1 MKAVILAAGD
11 GGRLGEHTT
20 RTPKPLVQLNGRPL
34 ISYTLD
40 ALRDAG
46 VSSATIVLGYKADQ
60 VQTRLRHDPHG
71 LRLSYALNPRYYGGA
86 SISLRAARQHVEGEP
101 FLLVMSDHVLS
112 PGIISALLDA
122 HRDGGPSLLAV
133 DSSAWPDDYVDE
145 ATRVAFDPE
154 SRLITRIGKQITAW
168 DALDTGA
175 FLMQPDIWDAVAA
188 APPDCELS
196 PICSVLL
203 QRGRFAAVDATGH
216 PWYDIDTGDDLH
228 AAGERLT
235 LGGGR

>member
-1 MKAVILAAGD
+1 VRAVILAAGD
-11 GGRLGEHTT
+11 GGRLGDHTT
-20 RTPKPLVQLNGRPL
+20 HTPKPLVQLNGRPL

-46 VSSATIVLGYKADQ
+46 VSAATVVLGYKADQ
-60 VQTRLRHDPHG
+60 VQTKLRHDPHG
-71 LRLSYALNPRYYGGA
+71 LRLSFALNPRYYGGS
-86 SISLRAARQHVEGEP
+86 SISLRAARQHVEDEP

-112 PGIISALLDA
+112 PGIISALLEA
-122 HRDGGPSLLAV
+122 HEDGGPSLLAV
-133 DSSAWPDDYVDE
+133 DSSLWPDDYVDE
-145 ATRVAFDPE
+145 ATRVAYDRQTGF
-154 SRLITRIGKQITAW
+154 ITRIGKQIPDW
-168 DALDTGA
+168 QALDTGA
-175 FLMQPDIWDAVAA
+175 FLMQPDIWQAVAA

-203 QRGRFAAVDATGH
+203 ERRRFAAVDATGH

-228 AAGERLT
+228 AAGEMLT

>member
-11 GGRLGEHTT
+11 GGRLGDHTV

-46 VSSATIVLGYKADQ
+46 ISSAVVVLGYKADQ
-60 VQTRLRHDPHG
+60 VQTKLRHDPHG
-71 LRLSYALNPRYYGGA
+71 LRLSFALNPRYYGG
-86 SISLRAARQHVEGEP
+86 SSVSLRAARQHVDGEP

-112 PGIISALLDA
+112 PGIISALLEA
-122 HRDGGPSLLAV
+122 HQDGGPCLLAV
-133 DSSAWPDDYVDE
+133 DRSTWPADYVDE
-145 ATRVAFDPE
+145 ATRVQYNPATSE
-154 SRLITRIGKQITAW
+154 ITRIGKHLPEW
-168 DALDTGA
+168 HALDTGA
-175 FLMQPDIWDAVAA
+175 FLMTPEIWDAVAG
-188 APPDCELS
+188 APPDGELS

-203 QRGRFAAVDATGH
+203 ERGRFFAVDATGH
-216 PWYDIDTGDDLH
+216 PWYDIDTGDDLD
-228 AAGERLT
+228 AAGRMLT